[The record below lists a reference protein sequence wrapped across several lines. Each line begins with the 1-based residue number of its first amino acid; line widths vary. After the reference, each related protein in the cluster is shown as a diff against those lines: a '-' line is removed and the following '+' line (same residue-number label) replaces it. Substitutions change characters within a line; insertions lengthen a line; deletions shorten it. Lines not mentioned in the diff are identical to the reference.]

1 MKNTNQNPRA
11 SAARHGL
18 LELIRREDDRQEL
31 RRNGFALK
39 AHDLVTRE
47 LREQSAK
54 DCLAASKEARDDGA
68 HREALEWAEAYG
80 RQEHLASRM
89 A

>member
-18 LELIRREDDRQEL
+18 LELLRREDARQQL
-31 RRNGFALK
+31 RRSGFSLEE
-39 AHDLVTRE
+39 HDRVTRE

-68 HREALEWAEAYG
+68 HREAVEWAEAYA
-80 RQEHLASRM
+80 RQEWLAGEM